1 MAMAEVAGG
10 LGTGVA
16 KGLLELESEEDMRV
30 RGGKVAEERY

>member
-1 MAMAEVAGG
+1 MAEVADG

-16 KGLLELESEEDMRV
+16 KGFLELESEEDMRV